1 MTCANLFFG
10 KKADKKC
17 IYTMYIYRKRH
28 VFAISGQVSYGYPMG
43 IVWVSY
49 GRSSIG
55 ARYLG
60 YSGGML
66 EIFYDNK
73 QDLPPS
79 YLVILE

>member
-17 IYTMYIYRKRH
+17 IYTMYIYRMRDILCKN
-28 VFAISGQVSYGYPMG
+28 GQISYGYPMG

-60 YSGGML
+60 DFGG
-66 EIFYDNK
+66 
-73 QDLPPS
+73 
-79 YLVILE
+79 ILGKCHVHCANWKKC